1 MNLYALCDMQ
11 TLQKRNVSLEEFVKI
26 AIRNNAQI
34 IQYRDKINDIK
45 LQEKNLKYLKQYAN
59 ITIIINDKLEL
70 LKYCDG
76 LHLGQEDIIRVKNEL
91 NIKDDELLFKFL
103 KKLHPKAIFGI
114 STHNEIEILH
124 ANTLELDYIGLGAYR
139 ATNTKDVSNIL
150 GDNISYL
157 AKISKYKVGA
167 IGGVKLDD
175 DIANIYYNVV
185 GSDLLR
191 NVNNDN

>member
-1 MNLYALCDMQ
+1 MNLYALCDIQ
-11 TLQKRNVSLEEFVKI
+11 TLQKRNISLEEFVKI

-34 IQYRDKINDIK
+34 IQYRDKINDIST
-45 LQEKNLKYLKQYAN
+45 QETNLKYIKKHTN
-59 ITIIINDKLEL
+59 IILIINDKLEL

-76 LHLGQEDIIRVKNEL
+76 LHLGQEDLIRVKDEL
-91 NIKDDELLFKFL
+91 KIKDDVLFFKFL
-103 KKLHPKAIFGI
+103 KKLHPSKLFSL

-139 ATNTKDVSNIL
+139 ATSTKDVSNIL
-150 GDNISYL
+150 GNNISYL
-157 AKISKYKVGA
+157 AKISKHKVGA

-175 DIANIYYNVV
+175 EIENIYYNVV

-191 NVNNDN
+191 DNNDN